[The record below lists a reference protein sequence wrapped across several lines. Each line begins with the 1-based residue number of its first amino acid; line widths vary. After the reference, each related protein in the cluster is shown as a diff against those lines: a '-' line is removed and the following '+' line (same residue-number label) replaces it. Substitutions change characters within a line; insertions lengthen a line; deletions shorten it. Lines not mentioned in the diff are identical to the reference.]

1 MRLNT
6 LDRDEKLPKQLH
18 ITPLKPDPYPAY
30 FRGPILNVKSCV
42 NFVLC
47 SLWYIGELEKSAA
60 MEAKY
65 RATLEATRREAAKSR
80 RQAGEPAAE
89 NGAPA
94 TTRPPPPE
102 SPVQKRLR
110 NLPRLCSTG
119 SWALSIKGIKM
130 PKFFLTITGQLKAL
144 GLGEFQGQQH
154 SGIDVRQPRGHLVRA
169 KTTDVTFRVNRTP
182 SISLE
187 S

>member
-1 MRLNT
+1 M
-6 LDRDEKLPKQLH
+6 
-18 ITPLKPDPYPAY
+18 
-30 FRGPILNVKSCV
+30 NVKSCV

-47 SLWYIGELEKSAA
+47 SLWYIAELEKSAA

-65 RATLEATRREAAKSR
+65 RATLETTRHKAEESR
-80 RQAGEPAAE
+80 RQAGDPSVE
-89 NGAPA
+89 NGATA
-94 TTRPPPPE
+94 MSRPPPLE

-130 PKFFLTITGQLKAL
+130 PNFFLTITGQLKAL

-154 SGIDVRQPRGHLVRA
+154 SGIDVR
-169 KTTDVTFRVNRTP
+169 
-182 SISLE
+182 
-187 S
+187 